1 MGVLGTNQDLVN
13 LARPSSPAGGDLLC
27 VCDLSVNFRM
37 DSEPESRVLKQLSFT
52 IASGEVVGLLG
63 ESGSGKTITA
73 LSIMRM
79 LPANARITA
88 GSIRIHGRNLLTLNE
103 AKLREIRGSEIS
115 MITQD
120 SDVLNPVMRIG
131 NQVLEVY
138 RAHKR
143 ATATEMRAEIYSLFT
158 AMRLDDCDRIYRA
171 FPHQLSGGERRRVAI
186 AQALVCKPA
195 LVIADEPTSW
205 LDPVTTAEILSV
217 FHKLK
222 EAYDTALLLISHDPT
237 ALRVA
242 DRVLVMYAG
251 EIVESGPLPEVFE
264 HPKHPYTIALLG
276 CWGDQGTRRPF
287 PNRQRLFPCIPGQA
301 PDPAEALPGCAFSA
315 RCGHRMA
322 VCDSGHP
329 ELIEIAPLRSTR
341 CYQYEVR
348 G

>member
-1 MGVLGTNQDLVN
+1 MGALGTNQDRVRF
-13 LARPSSPAGGDLLC
+13 ARPSCPAGGDLLR
-27 VCDLSVNFRM
+27 VCDLSVNFGM
-37 DSEPESRVLKQLSFT
+37 DSEPESRVLKQVSFT

-63 ESGSGKTITA
+63 ESGSGKTTTA

-103 AKLREIRGSEIS
+103 EKLRQIRGSEIS
-115 MITQD
+115 IIDQD

-131 NQVLEVY
+131 HQVMEVY

-143 ATATEMRAEIYSLFT
+143 ATATQMRNEISSLFA
-158 AMRLDDCDRIYRA
+158 AMRLDDYDRIYRA

-186 AQALVCKPA
+186 AQALVCKPG

-205 LDPVTTAEILSV
+205 LDPVTTAEILSL
-217 FHKLK
+217 FHQLR
-222 EAYDTALLLISHDPT
+222 ETYDTALLLISHDPN
-237 ALRVA
+237 ALRIA

-264 HPKHPYTIALLG
+264 HPKHPYTIALLE
-276 CWGDQGTRRPF
+276 CWIEGARRPS
-287 PNRQRLFPCIPGQA
+287 PSRQRLFPCIPGQA

-322 VCDSGHP
+322 VCDLRHP
-329 ELIEIAPLRSTR
+329 ELIEIAPLRSAR
-341 CYQYEVR
+341 CYQYEGR